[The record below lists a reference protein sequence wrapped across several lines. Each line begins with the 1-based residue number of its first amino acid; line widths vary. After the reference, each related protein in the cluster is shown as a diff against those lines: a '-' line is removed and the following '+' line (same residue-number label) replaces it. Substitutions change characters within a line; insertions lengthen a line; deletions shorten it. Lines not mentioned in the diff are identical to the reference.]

1 LFVFTPLAAVCVY
14 GLVVMWKQGTQR
26 RRLALAIAAT
36 WLTLFLLIV
45 FFQNDEGSRNF
56 GERRYVDVFF
66 VACTSLG
73 VAFGAVRGALAATA
87 VRLAVGASL
96 LIAGLGA
103 IAPFVGL
110 AGQGGFAY
118 ASAEFV
124 RIALRNRSQ
133 AIEDVLGI
141 SLVLVLVLWLMRGA
155 VIGPIAPRGASTS
168 P

>member
-1 LFVFTPLAAVCVY
+1 MTTAEVTTAESPLSPN
-14 GLVVMWKQGTQR
+14 R
-26 RRLALAIAAT
+26 P
-36 WLTLFLLIV
+36 
-45 FFQNDEGSRNF
+45 
-56 GERRYVDVFF
+56 
-66 VACTSLG
+66 
-73 VAFGAVRGALAATA
+73 VRGTRKRLDHIDAMRPVKQAGVVSTHTLLFFAPVAAG
-87 VRLAVGASL
+87 LAVGASL

-103 IAPFVGL
+103 IAPFGGL